1 MGVKLLLDTHTLLW
15 ALMQP
20 DQLSQKARKHIEAP
34 ENQLLV
40 SAASAWEITTKHR
53 LGKLKQAD
61 ALVSAYPQHI
71 QKLGAREL
79 AISTAHALLAG
90 GFQAEHRDPFDR
102 MLAAQAMIEGL
113 TLVTKDS
120 AFDQFPIRLLW

>member
-20 DQLSQKARKHIEAP
+20 EHLSQKARKQIENP
-34 ENQLLV
+34 DNQLFA
-40 SAASAWEITTKHR
+40 SSASAWEITTKHR
-53 LGKLKQAD
+53 LGKLKQAE

-71 QKLGAREL
+71 QKLGATEL
-79 AISTAHALLAG
+79 AITTAHALLAG
-90 GFQAEHRDPFDR
+90 GFQTDHRDPFDR
-102 MLAAQAMIEGL
+102 MLAAQATIEGL

-120 AFDQFPIRLLW
+120 AFVQFPIRLLW